1 MGKVSMTLKVAI
13 VNRYIFPIKLERFF
27 SLAFLCQNQISRMAR
42 STRSPMRKEREFG
55 KITDSNVE
63 RKFYIDYREKD
74 KKRKTSKSNR
84 QTKRNDRGRIMIVNS
99 K

>member
-13 VNRYIFPIKLERFF
+13 VYRYIFPIKLERFF
-27 SLAFLCQNQISRMAR
+27 CLAFLCQNQISRMAR

-55 KITDSNVE
+55 NITDSNVE

-74 KKRKTSKSNR
+74 KKRKEDNK
-84 QTKRNDRGRIMIVNS
+84 QK
-99 K
+99 